1 MGPELRPRICRMREG
16 LAQPDIARET
26 RPDGSFVLRSRT
38 PLAPFRRS
46 VIDWLVHWATLTPD
60 VPFLAERIRRQGES
74 ASWRVVT
81 YADALRQTRSIGQ
94 ALLDLAAAP
103 ERPVTVLSDNSINHA
118 LMTLAAMLVGRPST
132 TVSSA
137 YARVAK
143 DMTKLHG
150 ILRQLDP
157 ALVYVEDGDAYGH
170 ALAVAPLDCPIVA
183 TIAPKAGWL
192 PFDALLST
200 AASSDVD
207 AAYARIMPDDIAKL
221 LLTSGSTGKP
231 KLVINTHGML
241 SANQQMI
248 AQCWPFVDGAA
259 PVVVDWLP
267 WSHTF
272 GANHNFNLVLRNGGT
287 LYVDDGRP
295 VPGLIERTVENLR
308 DVAPTLHFNVPRGF
322 DALAP
327 FLEADDRFAARFFE
341 RLQMLFYA
349 AASLPPALRVRF
361 ERVAVRHREAPVFFA
376 SAWGSTETS
385 PVVTSVH
392 FHHDVAGNIGVPTP
406 GNELKFVPCAGKLEM
421 RVRGPSVFPGYLN
434 DPAAS
439 AAAFDEEGFYRIG
452 DAGKLCDLQDP
463 NAGVVFD
470 GRIAEDFKLS
480 SGTWVSVG
488 TLRLKAVG
496 ALAPFALDVA
506 VAGHDRDE
514 IGLLIF
520 PAPALRAL
528 AADLPISEESTGEQ
542 LGRHPAVRETV
553 LEGLRR
559 MARDSGTSQR
569 AARAVILSGA
579 PSLEAGEI
587 TDKGYVNQR
596 AVLTLRADDVQR
608 LFSNVDSVIVIE

>member
-1 MGPELRPRICRMREG
+1 MGSELRARNGALREG
-16 LAQPDIARET
+16 LARPDIALET
-26 RPDGSFVLRSRT
+26 RPDGSFVLRSRAALK
-38 PLAPFRRS
+38 PYKRS
-46 VIDWLVHWATLTPD
+46 MIDWLVHWAIATPD
-60 VPFLAERIRRQGES
+60 APFLAERIRRQGES

-81 YADALRQTRSIGQ
+81 YADALRMTRSIGH
-94 ALLDLAAAP
+94 ALIDLRAAP
-103 ERPVTVLSDNSINHA
+103 ERPVAVLSDNSINHA
-118 LMTLAAMLVGRPST
+118 LMTLAAMLVGRPCA

-157 ALVYVEDGDAYGH
+157 ALVYVEDGDAYGP
-170 ALAVAPLDCPIVA
+170 ALAAAPLACPVVA
-183 TIAPKAGWL
+183 TIAPRAGWL
-192 PFDALLST
+192 PFEALLSSG
-200 AASSDVD
+200 AGVEVD
-207 AAYARIMPDDIAKL
+207 AAYARIVPEDIAKL
-221 LLTSGSTGKP
+221 LLTSGSTGSP

-248 AQCWPFVDGAA
+248 AQCWPFIDGAA

-287 LYVDDGRP
+287 LYIDDGRP

-308 DVAPTLHFNVPRGF
+308 EVAPTLHFNVPRGF

-327 FLEADDRFAARFFE
+327 FLEADDAFAARFFE
-341 RLQMLFYA
+341 RLQALFYA
-349 AASLPPALRVRF
+349 AASLPPSLRERF
-361 ERVAVRHREAPVFFA
+361 ERVASQHRVGPVFFA

-392 FHHDVAGNIGVPTP
+392 YHHEVVGNIGVPAP
-406 GNELKFVPCAGKLEM
+406 GNELKFVPSSGKLEM

-434 DPAAS
+434 DPAAT

-452 DAGKLCDLQDP
+452 DAGKLCNPQDP

-488 TLRLKAVG
+488 TLRLKAMGV
-496 ALAPFALDVA
+496 LAPFAADV
-506 VAGHDRDE
+506 VIAGHERDA

-520 PAPALRAL
+520 PTPALRAL
-528 AADLPISEESTGEQ
+528 AIELDASAMTGED
-542 LGRHPAVRETV
+542 LGRHPAVRKAV
-553 LEGLRR
+553 FDALRR
-559 MARDSGTSQR
+559 IAFDSGTSQC
-569 AARAVILSGA
+569 AARAAILSGV

-596 AVLTLRADDVQR
+596 AVLNLRTADVQR
-608 LFSNVDSVIVIE
+608 LFSDGDSVIVLA